1 MVTKIKLNRRKNAF
15 FYFKYA
21 FKDGWTA
28 LLNASKNG
36 NAALVKLLLTHKAP
50 IEDRDC
56 GGFTPLMWA
65 CYKNNLETVK
75 VLLNHGAN
83 PNVQCKV
90 KQLNIIILFEFI

>member
-36 NAALVKLLLTHKAP
+36 NAALVKLLLAHKAP